1 MANKDDGPPA
11 HHSETPL
18 PEAEEMGLVKRDG
31 GEVTMF
37 AERSMSAQNE
47 GGAAVLA
54 ARAEAEIKARALIAI
69 GRPRDVMA
77 FRRKLLDACKRP
89 RFADGA
95 IFSKPMGQGK
105 PIEGLSI
112 RFAEECVRHY
122 GNTDISSMVVGE
134 NDEYRTIE
142 CCVTDLETNTPWRQN
157 VVVPKTVERK
167 KTQAGDEVVR
177 RRTNSQG
184 QPVYIVRAT
193 ADQILVQQNA
203 LISKT
208 LRTIILKHIPSDIQE
223 EAYELME
230 AVLAGEVTAD
240 PTGFRKRLV
249 DSFYKFGVT
258 HQMLED
264 YLGKKLADTNE
275 AELVMLN
282 KIGKAVALGESS
294 WDEVLEAKRGKKAPT
309 TGDVATSESAGA
321 AAPSGATEALKSRL
335 GASAQASAVEP
346 PRITE
351 IRAKPEKKR
360 TDDENEELRQYD
372 LDHPVTS

>member
-1 MANKDDGPPA
+1 MTHHEDGPPA
-11 HHSETPL
+11 HHSSTPL
-18 PEAEEMGLVKRDG
+18 PESPDG
-31 GEVTMF
+31 AQAAPQDTGKDIALF
-37 AERSMSAQNE
+37 APPAAPSERNE

-69 GRPRDVMA
+69 GRPRDQMQ
-77 FRRKLLDACKRP
+77 FRKRLLDACKRP

-122 GNTDISSMVVGE
+122 TNIDISSMVVGE

-167 KTQAGDEVVR
+167 KTQSGDEIVR

-193 ADQILVQQNA
+193 ADQILMQQNA

-208 LRTIILKHIPSDIQE
+208 LRTVILKHIPSDIQE
-223 EAYELME
+223 EAYEMME
-230 AVLAGEVTAD
+230 AVLAGEIEND
-240 PTGFRKRLV
+240 PVGFRKRLI
-249 DSFYKFGVT
+249 DSFYKYGVT
-258 HQMLED
+258 HQQLEE
-264 YLGKKLADTNE
+264 YLGKKLDDTNV
-275 AELVMLN
+275 AEMNNLAR
-282 KIGKAVALGESS
+282 IGKAIALGESS
-294 WDEVLEAKRGKKAPT
+294 WDEAMEAKRGKKGPSISE
-309 TGDVATSESAGA
+309 VAASENAGA
-321 AAPSGATEALKSRL
+321 APAGATAALREKL
-335 GASAQASAVEP
+335 GTAAQASTGEP
-346 PRITE
+346 TRITE
-351 IRAKPEKKR
+351 LRKKKHW
-360 TDDENEELRQYD
+360 TDEENEELRDYD
-372 LDHPVTS
+372 SDHPNA

>member
-1 MANKDDGPPA
+1 MANKEEGPPA
-11 HHSETPL
+11 HHSEAPL
-18 PEAEEMGLVKRDG
+18 PEEDGTLTKRENTDVALFAPQGGL
-31 GEVTMF
+31 T
-37 AERSMSAQNE
+37 ERNE

-122 GNTDISSMVVGE
+122 GNIDISSMVVGE

-167 KTQAGDEVVR
+167 KTQAGDDVVR

-240 PTGFRKRLV
+240 PAGFRKRLV

-258 HQMLED
+258 HQMLEE
-264 YLGKKLADTNE
+264 YLGKKIADANE
-275 AELVMLN
+275 AELLMLN

-294 WDEVLEAKRGKKAPT
+294 WDEVLEAKRGKRAPIT
-309 TGDVATSESAGA
+309 ADVATSESAGA
-321 AAPSGATEALKSRL
+321 APSGATDALKQRL
-335 GASAQASAVEP
+335 GSSAQASAVEP
-346 PRITE
+346 ARITE

-360 TDDENEELRQYD
+360 TDEENEELRQYD
-372 LDHPVTS
+372 LDNPVTT

>member
-1 MANKDDGPPA
+1 MANKEEGPPA
-11 HHSETPL
+11 HHSEAPL
-18 PEAEEMGLVKRDG
+18 PESENTGLVKHDEAKDVELFAAG
-31 GEVTMF
+31 GLG
-37 AERSMSAQNE
+37 AQNE

-69 GRPRDVMA
+69 GRPRDTMK
-77 FRRKLLDACKRP
+77 FRRRLLEACQRP

-122 GNTDISSMVVGE
+122 GNIDISSMVVGE

-167 KTQAGDEVVR
+167 RTQTGDEIVR
-177 RRTNSQG
+177 KRLNSQG

-193 ADQILVQQNA
+193 ADQILMQQNA

-208 LRTIILKHIPSDIQE
+208 LRTVILKHIPSDIQE
-223 EAYELME
+223 EAYETME
-230 AVLAGEVTAD
+230 AVLAGEITAD
-240 PTGFRKRLV
+240 PAGFRKRLA
-249 DSFYKFGVT
+249 DSFYKYGVT
-258 HQMLED
+258 HQQLED
-264 YLGKKLADTNE
+264 YLGKKLADAND
-275 AELVMLN
+275 AELLMLN

-294 WDEVLEAKRGKKAPT
+294 WEEVLEAKRGKKAPT
-309 TGDVATSESAGA
+309 QAEEVA
-321 AAPSGATEALKSRL
+321 AASGSATDALKSKL
-335 GASAQASAVEP
+335 GVSGQASATEP
-346 PRITE
+346 ARITE

-360 TDDENEELRQYD
+360 TDEENEELRQYD
-372 LDHPVTS
+372 LDNPKK